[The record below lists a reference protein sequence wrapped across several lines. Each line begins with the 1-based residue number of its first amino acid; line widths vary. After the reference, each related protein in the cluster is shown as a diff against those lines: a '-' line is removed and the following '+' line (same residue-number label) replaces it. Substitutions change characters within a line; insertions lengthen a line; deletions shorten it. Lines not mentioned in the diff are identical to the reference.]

1 MKLLL
6 AQYRWYCIVV
16 ALLQWG
22 MFKYIEYVWGYRQ
35 AGIGIGMVAIGH
47 SLFQMT

>member
-22 MFKYIEYVWGYRQ
+22 MFKYIEYVWVTGI
-35 AGIGIGMVAIGH
+35 GIGIGMVAIGH